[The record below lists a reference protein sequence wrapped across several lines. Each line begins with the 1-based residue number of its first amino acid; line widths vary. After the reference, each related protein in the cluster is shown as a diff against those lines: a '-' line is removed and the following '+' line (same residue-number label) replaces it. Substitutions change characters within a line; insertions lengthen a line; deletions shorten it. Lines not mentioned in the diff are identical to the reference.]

1 MQAATRSPEP
11 VHHPGVIALLD
22 RAGRGAIEAWTEFAG
37 LLSFIGEAMT
47 TLAGLIVRPQK
58 IRWTSVVAVM
68 EEAGL
73 DALPIVSFLSFF
85 IGLVIA
91 FLGANLLAQFGAA
104 LFVVELVAF
113 AMLREFG
120 VVLTGIL
127 LAGRTDSAFTAQ
139 IGSMKMRQEIDAMK
153 VMGLDPMEV
162 LVAPRLIALVVMA
175 PLLSFAATVSGIVGG
190 MIAAWLAMNISP
202 SMFLNR
208 FQDVVLVQHFWTGLL
223 KAPVIAI
230 VIALVGC
237 RQGLLVEGDVQS
249 LGRHTTAA
257 VVHVDLP
264 RHRDRCR
271 LRDHLLRDGAVSFD
285 GSSDARREP
294 GARPEAGKVAIRV
307 RGLTNRFGSKVVHED
322 LDLDVYAGETI
333 GVVGPS
339 GTGKS
344 VLLNTIVGLNK
355 PQKAEIEV
363 FGQRIDKMTRDQR
376 LSIEQRWG
384 VMFQDGALFST
395 LSVRENVMAPMR
407 EHLKLPR
414 DLMRELADMKIRL
427 TGLEAG
433 RRQQEAGRSFRRHA
447 QAGRHGARAGARSRS
462 SLPRRTDR
470 RPRPDQRGALRRTG
484 QFAEGNDA
492 VNRLSRDPRPRHAGR
507 HMRPHRCA

>member
-1 MQAATRSPEP
+1 MAPSTTSFQVKDSADGKQVLAVIGDWTIWTIGAIDPALRNIRLPGDTPLDVSELGSIDTSGAYMIDRTLGGAGVGPEAKITLVGDHPTVERLVVEVRGSLRNAHPEP
-11 VHHPGVIALLD
+11 VHHPGIIALLD

-47 TLAGLIVRPQK
+47 TLAGLLLRPQK

-190 MIAAWLAMNISP
+190 MIAAWLAMDISP

-230 VIALVGC
+230 VVALIGC

-257 VVHVDLP
+257 VVHAIFLVIAIDAAFAVIYYEMDL
-264 RHRDRCR
+264 
-271 LRDHLLRDGAVSFD
+271 
-285 GSSDARREP
+285 
-294 GARPEAGKVAIRV
+294 
-307 RGLTNRFGSKVVHED
+307 
-322 LDLDVYAGETI
+322 
-333 GVVGPS
+333 
-339 GTGKS
+339 
-344 VLLNTIVGLNK
+344 
-355 PQKAEIEV
+355 
-363 FGQRIDKMTRDQR
+363 
-376 LSIEQRWG
+376 
-384 VMFQDGALFST
+384 
-395 LSVRENVMAPMR
+395 
-407 EHLKLPR
+407 
-414 DLMRELADMKIRL
+414 
-427 TGLEAG
+427 
-433 RRQQEAGRSFRRHA
+433 
-447 QAGRHGARAGARSRS
+447 
-462 SLPRRTDR
+462 
-470 RPRPDQRGALRRTG
+470 
-484 QFAEGNDA
+484 
-492 VNRLSRDPRPRHAGR
+492 
-507 HMRPHRCA
+507 